1 MDTIVGQ
8 ASDRRAE
15 RAAELKK
22 SGAANCCQ
30 AVVEAFADLLPGMDP
45 AALHR
50 LGAGFAVGMG
60 TMEATCGALVGAGLV
75 AGLLADGNAKA
86 VKLARGTFEGFRN
99 KCGATVCGDLK
110 GRNGG
115 PVLCECEDC
124 CRNAVRALEETLAR
138 FKQ

>member
-1 MDTIVGQ
+1 MDTSNEM
-8 ASDRRAE
+8 ASSVRAE

-22 SGAANCCQ
+22 SGTANCCQ
-30 AVVEAFADLLPGMDP
+30 AVVEACADLLPGMD
-45 AALHR
+45 AATLHR

-75 AGLLADGNAKA
+75 AGLLADGNARA
-86 VKLARGTFEGFRN
+86 VKVARETFVRFLN

-115 PVLCECEDC
+115 PVLCKCEDC
-124 CRNAVRALEETLAR
+124 CRNAVQALEEALAAMR
-138 FKQ
+138 L